1 MLDSKLK
8 DQLKAYL
15 RMLKS
20 NVTIGLSINEDENSK
35 KLKSFIEEYYTEKRE
50 IPRWQHCSF
59 SPKGLANSDNL
70 CSKR

>member
-1 MLDSKLK
+1 MGVSNTPLIRYLMDLDANITVFDKK
-8 DQLKAYL
+8 
-15 RMLKS
+15 
-20 NVTIGLSINEDENSK
+20 TEDE
-35 KLKSFIEEYYTEKRE
+35 LGKSFIEEYYTEKRG